1 MYFFP
6 NMFYELLE
14 YLLKDFCYTA
24 YFSFYQ
30 HTQLYSPILEGD
42 REFPQDLHP
51 FLTFSDSIGSFFFM
65 PNFFLLLNPFS
76 AEKIQFGLSLSHL
89 VPKIIC
95 CKVGKIFQ
103 QNLSFD
109 NFKALCTNFFL
120 DFRTC
125 QPPFFF
131 IVLRSFLPL
140 IFPKSYV
147 LFSPFFHYFFIWWR
161 THDTAFL
168 AFLANKH
175 AFSDT
180 VTKREGLG
188 YEMYMKLCYT

>member
-1 MYFFP
+1 
-6 NMFYELLE
+6 MFYELLE

-42 REFPQDLHP
+42 RELPQDLHP

-125 QPPFFF
+125 QPPFF
-131 IVLRSFLPL
+131 LLFLDLFYPL
-140 IFPKSYV
+140 
-147 LFSPFFHYFFIWWR
+147 FFQNLMSCSVHFFII
-161 THDTAFL
+161 
-168 AFLANKH
+168 
-175 AFSDT
+175 FSFG
-180 VTKREGLG
+180 EEHMILPS
-188 YEMYMKLCYT
+188 